1 MDWGA
6 LITGAGVVTG
16 PYLAYLGVRRRGKV
30 DETTATLKTT
40 LESMSA
46 QLDRQDKAIKDQGVQ
61 IERLKVGLETEIAT
75 NRELRREKAEL
86 EGVVRD
92 LREVVEDWIPVG
104 LWIMRGGT
112 GKTPTLTWRQEQ
124 TMMEY
129 MRTHELPTD
138 PSQEG

>member
-6 LITGAGVVTG
+6 FITGSGVIAG
-16 PYLAYLGVRRRGKV
+16 PYLAYLGVRKRGKV
-30 DETTATLKTT
+30 DETTVTLKTT

-86 EGVVRD
+86 EGQVRD

-104 LWIMRGGT
+104 LWLMRGAT

-129 MRTHELPTD
+129 MRTHGLTTD